1 MAKTKPT
8 YLEKRLKK
16 VMSDA
21 IIMNL
26 SYTPVKYI
34 QMRRRIMQI
43 VVVVVQYLYRW
54 LSGMLHSTHIYFTL
68 NH

>member
-1 MAKTKPT
+1 MINFRRQQLLAKTKPT

-34 QMRRRIMQI
+34 
-43 VVVVVQYLYRW
+43 
-54 LSGMLHSTHIYFTL
+54 
-68 NH
+68 